1 MVVKKKYYGV
11 KVGRI
16 SGIYQT
22 WDECKKQVIGY
33 PGALYK
39 GFTSLQEAQEYV
51 AGGLLSV
58 SSTADLTDR
67 LLAESGRYYDIY
79 VDGSYVN
86 KQYSWAFVVYDGT
99 QIIHT
104 SSGLGKDS
112 EAAAI
117 HNVAGELEAAVQAM
131 RWADEQ
137 EVDYIIIHHDYIGI
151 SEWATG
157 KWKTNNQF
165 TKAYAQFASKY
176 LHKVKFN
183 KVSGH
188 TGIEGNELADK
199 LARSALKSNKDC

>member
-11 KVGRI
+11 KVGRV
-16 SGIYQT
+16 SGVYQT

-51 AGGLLSV
+51 AGGQLSV
-58 SSTADLTDR
+58 SSTADLTDQ

-104 SSGLGKDS
+104 SSGLGKDT

-117 HNVAGELEAAVQAM
+117 HNVAGELEAAVQEM

-137 EVDYIIIHHDYIGI
+137 DVD
-151 SEWATG
+151 
-157 KWKTNNQF
+157 
-165 TKAYAQFASKY
+165 
-176 LHKVKFN
+176 
-183 KVSGH
+183 
-188 TGIEGNELADK
+188 
-199 LARSALKSNKDC
+199 

>member
-1 MVVKKKYYGV
+1 MVIKKKYYGV
-11 KVGRI
+11 KVGRVP
-16 SGIYQT
+16 GVYQT

-51 AGGLLSV
+51 SGALLSG
-58 SSTADLTDR
+58 SSATDNTDTTHP
-67 LLAESGRYYDIY
+67 GRYYDIY

-104 SSGLGKDS
+104 SSGLGRDT

-131 RWADEQ
+131 QWSDEQ
-137 EVDYIIIHHDYIGI
+137 DVDYVIIHHDYIGI

-176 LHKVKFN
+176 LHKIKFN

-199 LARSALKSNKDC
+199 LARGALKSNNDC

>member
-1 MVVKKKYYGV
+1 MVIKKKYYGV
-11 KVGRI
+11 KVGRVP
-16 SGIYQT
+16 GVYQT

-39 GFTSLQEAQEYV
+39 GFASLQEVQEYV
-51 AGGLLSV
+51 SGALLSG
-58 SSTADLTDR
+58 SSATDDTDPTYP
-67 LLAESGRYYDIY
+67 GRYYDIY

-104 SSGLGKDS
+104 GSGLGKDT

-131 RWADEQ
+131 QWSDEQ
-137 EVDYIIIHHDYIGI
+137 DVDYVIIHHDYIGI

-199 LARSALKSNKDC
+199 LARGALKSNNDC

>member
-1 MVVKKKYYGV
+1 MAIKKKYYGV
-11 KVGRI
+11 KVGRVP
-16 SGIYQT
+16 GVYQT
-22 WDECKKQVIGY
+22 WDECKKQVIGH

-39 GFTSLQEAQEYV
+39 GFASLQEAQEYV
-51 AGGLLSV
+51 AGVVLSV
-58 SSTADLTDR
+58 SNAADNADQLLTN
-67 LLAESGRYYDIY
+67 SGRYYDIY

-104 SSGLGKDS
+104 SSGLGKDI

-131 RWADEQ
+131 LWSDEQ
-137 EVDYIIIHHDYIGI
+137 DVDYVIIHHDYIGI

-199 LARSALKSNKDC
+199 LARSALKSNNDC

>member
-1 MVVKKKYYGV
+1 MVIKKKYYGV
-11 KVGRI
+11 KVGRVP
-16 SGIYQT
+16 GVYQT

-39 GFTSLQEAQEYV
+39 GFASLQEAQEYV
-51 AGGLLSV
+51 SGALLSG
-58 SSTADLTDR
+58 SSATDNTDPTHP
-67 LLAESGRYYDIY
+67 GRYYDIY

-104 SSGLGKDS
+104 SSGLGKDT

-131 RWADEQ
+131 QWSDEQ
-137 EVDYIIIHHDYIGI
+137 DVDYVIIHHDYIGI

-176 LHKVKFN
+176 LHKIKFN

-199 LARSALKSNKDC
+199 LARGALKSNNEC